1 MVVDT
6 SALVAIIRNEPERD
20 ALMERLA
27 ETPAPLIA
35 AVTWMET
42 RIVVLSRSGDQGLS
56 ALRNLLAAAKFQVM
70 PVTPELANKAFL
82 AFRSYGKGRHS
93 AGLNFGDC
101 FAYALAKD
109 LNMPLLFK
117 GRDFARTDV
126 ISAV

>member
-1 MVVDT
+1 MVVDS
-6 SALVAIIRNEPERD
+6 SALVAIIRNEPDRD
-20 ALMERLA
+20 LLMDRLA
-27 ETPAPLIA
+27 EAPAPLIG

-42 RIVVLSRSGDQGLS
+42 RMVVLSRSGDQGLT
-56 ALRNLLAAAKFQVM
+56 ALRNVMAAARFQVM
-70 PVTPELANKAFL
+70 PVTPELANMAFL
-82 AFRSYGKGRHS
+82 AFRSFGKGRHS
-93 AGLNFGDC
+93 AELNFGDC

>member
-6 SALVAIIRNEPERD
+6 SALVAIIRKEPERN

-42 RIVVLSRSGDQGLS
+42 RMVVLSRSGDQGLS
-56 ALRNLLAAAKFQVM
+56 ALRNVMAAARFQVM
-70 PVTPELANKAFL
+70 PVTPELADMAFR
-82 AFRSYGKGRHS
+82 AFRSFGKGRHS
-93 AGLNFGDC
+93 AGMNFGDC
-101 FAYALAKD
+101 FDYALAKD
-109 LNMPLLFK
+109 LNLPLLFK